1 MLQIRLVIQSAL
13 TQMKVR
19 KNILLRFPE
28 HAVTVSESIK
38 GNFHQISLF
47 PVDKPV
53 LRLFWTDMQAAEE
66 SGFISRH
73 LPLGTQNVIPAV

>member
-1 MLQIRLVIQSAL
+1 ME
-13 TQMKVR
+13 VR
-19 KNILLRFPE
+19 TIILLRFPE

-53 LRLFWTDMQAAEE
+53 LRLFWRNMQAAEV
-66 SGFISRH
+66 FISGH
-73 LPLGTQNVIPAV
+73 LPLGTRHVIPAV